1 MGIDFVLLFSLS
13 TRFMGFKLQHEEKE
27 YPHQPYGF
35 GYNIEGMLTLLDL
48 LLYRRSNVPS

>member
-1 MGIDFVLLFSLS
+1 
-13 TRFMGFKLQHEEKE
+13 MGFKLQHEEKE